1 MSFNRL
7 LTAVINRE
15 GGVGCM
21 KSGQKI
27 FYGWWIVVGSCFLN
41 FAGIGIIMN
50 TMGVFI
56 KPVAESL
63 GFTRGG
69 FTLYFTIAA
78 LAMMVMAP
86 VMGKLLE
93 RYDIRLIMTICT
105 TMMAASFALFS
116 QCRTLTQFYIVAV
129 FLGIGSAG
137 SHIIPVSLMITNW
150 FIDKRGLAMGI
161 VFAATGVGGLI
172 FNPLANWII
181 MNYSWQATYLTF
193 GLIIGIF
200 SIPTAIFIV
209 RAKPADKKL
218 LPLGGETA
226 LAMQSQLEQG
236 ELTATQAFRSGAFWL
251 LALIIL
257 LIAVANMGVLHH
269 IVPYLTDMGFSSTT
283 ATALMSLHMGMLVFG
298 KVLAGGLADRL
309 GLLKSYLLLMAGLMV
324 SIALLYGSQLM
335 WVAVIFSVL
344 FGFSIAVRTVLP
356 PLMTARVLGQ
366 KHFAVI
372 YGFLN
377 IFTTLGTAVGVP
389 LSGFI
394 YDATKSYYLAFALYI
409 LLCLI
414 AAGAGIA
421 VMAGSRKK

>member
-1 MSFNRL
+1 
-7 LTAVINRE
+7 
-15 GGVGCM
+15 M

-27 FYGWWIVVGSCFLN
+27 FYGWWIVVGAFLLN
-41 FAGIGIIMN
+41 FVGIGIIMN

-78 LAMMVMAP
+78 LSMMVMAP
-86 VMGKLLE
+86 VMGKLLG
-93 RYDIRLIMTICT
+93 RYDIRIIMTVCT

-116 QCRTLTQFYIVAV
+116 QCRTLTQFYVVAV

-137 SHIIPVSLMITNW
+137 SHIIPVSMMITNW
-150 FIDKRGLAMGI
+150 FVDKRGLAMGI

-193 GLIIGIF
+193 GLIIGII

-209 RAKPADKKL
+209 RAKPADMGL
-218 LPLGGETA
+218 LPFGGEAA
-226 LAMQSQLEQG
+226 LARQSTTEMEG
-236 ELTATQAFRSGAFWL
+236 LTATEAFRGKAFWL

-257 LIAVANMGVLHH
+257 LIAIANMGVLHH
-269 IVPYLTDMGFSSTT
+269 IVPYLTDLGFSSTT
-283 ATALMSLHMGMLVFG
+283 ATMLMSLHMTMLVFG
-298 KVLAGGLADRL
+298 KVLAGGLADRV
-309 GLLKSYLLLMAGLMV
+309 GLLKSYLLCMIGLV
-324 SIALLYGSQLM
+324 ISITLLYGAQWM
-335 WVAVIFSVL
+335 WIAIVFSVL

-366 KHFAVI
+366 KHFGVI

-394 YDATKSYYLAFALYI
+394 YDWTKSYYLAFALYI
-409 LLCLI
+409 GLCLI
-414 AAGAGIA
+414 AAAAGIA
-421 VMAGSRKK
+421 VMTRKGKK

>member
-1 MSFNRL
+1 MNAKR
-7 LTAVINRE
+7 
-15 GGVGCM
+15 
-21 KSGQKI
+21 KI
-27 FYGWWIVVGSCFLN
+27 FYGWWIVVGAFFLN

-50 TMGVFI
+50 SMGVFI
-56 KPVAESL
+56 KPVSESL

-93 RYDIRLIMTICT
+93 RYDIRIIMTICT
-105 TMMAASFALFS
+105 TMMAVSFALFS
-116 QCRTLTQFYIVAV
+116 QCRTLAQFYIVAL

-137 SHIIPVSLMITNW
+137 SHIIPVSMMITNW

-181 MNYSWQATYLTF
+181 MHYSWQAAYLAF
-193 GLIIGIF
+193 GLIIGVF

-209 RAKPADKKL
+209 RAKPSDKGL
-218 LPLGGETA
+218 LPYGGEAAVTR
-226 LAMQSQLEQG
+226 QSLSEQG
-236 ELTATQAFRSGAFWL
+236 GLTATEALRDRAFWL
-251 LALIIL
+251 LAVIIL
-257 LIAVANMGVLHH
+257 LVAIANMGVLHH
-269 IVPYLTDMGFSSTT
+269 IVPYPTDIGYSSTT
-283 ATALMSLHMGMLVFG
+283 ATALMSLHMAMLIFG
-298 KVLAGGLADRL
+298 KVLTGSLADRL
-309 GLLKSYLLLMAGLMV
+309 GLLKSYLVCMIGLV
-324 SIALLYGSQLM
+324 IAIVLLYGAQLM
-335 WVAVIFSVL
+335 WVAVVFSVL

-394 YDATKSYYLAFALYI
+394 YDWTKSYSLAFALYI
-409 LLCLI
+409 GLCLI
-414 AAGAGIA
+414 AAAAGIA
-421 VMAGSRKK
+421 LLTRGGKK

>member
-1 MSFNRL
+1 
-7 LTAVINRE
+7 
-15 GGVGCM
+15 M

-27 FYGWWIVVGSCFLN
+27 FYGWWIVVGAFLLN
-41 FAGIGIIMN
+41 FVGIGIIMN

-78 LAMMVMAP
+78 LSMMVMAP

-93 RYDIRLIMTICT
+93 RYDIRIIMTVCT

-116 QCRTLTQFYIVAV
+116 QCQTLTQFYIAAV

-137 SHIIPVSLMITNW
+137 SHIIPVSMMITNW
-150 FIDKRGLAMGI
+150 FVDKRGLAMGI

-181 MNYSWQATYLTF
+181 INYSWQSTFLTF
-193 GLIIGIF
+193 GLIIGAI

-209 RAKPADKKL
+209 RAKPADMGL
-218 LPLGGETA
+218 LPLGGEAA
-226 LAMQSQLEQG
+226 LSRQSATEMEG
-236 ELTATQAFRSGAFWL
+236 LTATQAFRSSAFWL

-257 LIAVANMGVLHH
+257 LIAIANMGVLHH
-269 IVPYLTDMGFSSTT
+269 IVPYLTDLGFSSTT
-283 ATALMSLHMGMLVFG
+283 ATMLMSLHMTMLVFG
-298 KVLAGGLADRL
+298 KVLVGGLADR
-309 GLLKSYLLLMAGLMV
+309 GLLKAYLICMIGLV
-324 SIALLYGSQLM
+324 ISISLLYGAQWM
-335 WVAVIFSVL
+335 WIAIVFSVL
-344 FGFSIAVRTVLP
+344 FGLSIAVRTVIP

-377 IFTTLGTAVGVP
+377 IFTTLGTAIGVP

-394 YDATKSYYLAFALYI
+394 YDWTKSYSLAFALYI
-409 LLCLI
+409 GICLI
-414 AAGAGIA
+414 AAAAGIV
-421 VMAGSRKK
+421 VMKRRSKK

>member
-1 MSFNRL
+1 MNAKR
-7 LTAVINRE
+7 
-15 GGVGCM
+15 
-21 KSGQKI
+21 KI
-27 FYGWWIVVGSCFLN
+27 FYGWWIVVGAFFLN

-50 TMGVFI
+50 SMGVFI
-56 KPVAESL
+56 KPVSESL

-93 RYDIRLIMTICT
+93 RYDIRIIMTIST
-105 TMMAASFALFS
+105 AMMAASFALFS
-116 QCRTLTQFYIVAV
+116 QCRTLTQFYILAL

-137 SHIIPVSLMITNW
+137 SHIIPVSMMITNW

-181 MNYSWQATYLTF
+181 MHHSWQAAYLAF
-193 GLIIGIF
+193 GLIIGVF

-209 RAKPADKKL
+209 RAKPSDKGL
-218 LPLGGETA
+218 LPYGGEA
-226 LAMQSQLEQG
+226 AVARQSLSEQG
-236 ELTATQAFRSGAFWL
+236 GLTATEALRDRAFWL
-251 LALIIL
+251 LAVIIL
-257 LIAVANMGVLHH
+257 LVAIANMGVLHH
-269 IVPYLTDMGFSSTT
+269 IVPYLTDIGYSSTT
-283 ATALMSLHMGMLVFG
+283 ATALMSLHMAMLIFG
-298 KVLAGGLADRL
+298 KVLTGSLADRL
-309 GLLKSYLLLMAGLMV
+309 GLLKSYLVCMMGLV
-324 SIALLYGSQLM
+324 IAIVLLYGAQLM
-335 WVAVIFSVL
+335 WVAVVFSVL

-394 YDATKSYYLAFALYI
+394 YDWTKSYSLAFALYI
-409 LLCLI
+409 GLCLI
-414 AAGAGIA
+414 AAAAGILL
-421 VMAGSRKK
+421 MTHRKK